1 MESMTESD
9 RGHARLVKLVIVT
22 IIFPTLVVALMQPWQ
37 LILFGLAWLLPL
49 EKQWAQWV
57 GWCASIVGVILA
69 GYGAL
74 WICRLIWPKA
84 TTSLH
89 A

>member
-1 MESMTESD
+1 MAESD
-9 RGHARLVKLVIVT
+9 RGHPWLVKLVIVA
-22 IIFPTLVVALMQPWQ
+22 IVFPILLMALMQPWK
-37 LILFGLAWLLPL
+37 LVLLGLAWLLPVHT
-49 EKQWAQWV
+49 QWAWWV
-57 GWCASIVGVILA
+57 ARCAAVVGVILA

-84 TTSLH
+84 TTRSH